1 MPSYCFKP
9 IRVPRVRATLLDS
22 CGAVVES
29 SCSSITTS
37 GIVTIEQTAELQDR
51 DEFYEKNADG
61 EFCVEDDVPPI
72 LKWYNLT
79 ITFCEVDPEMVYFM
93 NRQTLIMSDEETP
106 SAIGNVSRQG
116 DIALVNFGFEAWTR
130 LANQSD
136 CADGVRY
143 GYILWPWVVEGT
155 MGDVTY
161 QNGTANFVVT
171 ARTKRYS
178 LWDEG
183 PYAVYGSL
191 AAATLGQP
199 MVLPTPVTALD
210 HRQMFV
216 TTLPPPVAA
225 CGCTAIGLT
234 MSAPT
239 EDGLD
244 ITLTLPTGTAPA
256 FIDWGDSSV
265 TASAA
270 GPTALHTYAG
280 AGTYEITLYPLDN
293 SSAAYTVSTTVA
305 P

>member
-93 NRQTLIMSDEETP
+93 NRQTLIMSDAETP
-106 SAIGNVSRQG
+106 VAIGNVSRQG
-116 DIALVNFGFEAWTR
+116 DIANVNFAFEAWTR

-136 CADGVRY
+136 CADGVKY

-161 QNGTANFVVT
+161 QNGTANFVVN

-178 LWDEG
+178 LWGQG
-183 PYAVYGSL
+183 PYAVYGSE
-191 AAATLGQP
+191 AVATLGDP
-199 MVLPTPVTALD
+199 LPLPTAVTSLD

-216 TTLPPPVAA
+216 TTLAPPTAA
-225 CGCTAIGLT
+225 CGCTAVDLVLT
-234 MSAPT
+234 APVIDALEVT
-239 EDGLD
+239 Y
-244 ITLTLPTGTAPA
+244 TLPAGTAPA
-256 FIDWGDSSV
+256 YIDWGDSSN
-265 TASAA
+265 TTEA
-270 GPTALHTYAG
+270 GPTAVHTYAM
-280 AGTYEITLYPLDN
+280 AGTYTVSLWPTAY
-293 SSAAYTVSTTVA
+293 SSAPYVDEVTVA

>member
-61 EFCVEDDVPPI
+61 EFCTEDDVPPI

-79 ITFCEVDPEMVYFM
+79 ITFCEVDPEMVYFL
-93 NRQTLIMSDEETP
+93 NRQTLIMSDNDTP
-106 SAIGNVSRQG
+106 VAIGNVSRQG
-116 DIALVNFGFEAWTR
+116 DIANVNFAFEAWTR
-130 LANQSD
+130 LANQAD

-161 QNGTANFVVT
+161 QNGTANFVVN

-183 PYAVYGSL
+183 PYSVYGSL
-191 AAATLGQP
+191 ATGTEGQP
-199 MVLPTPVTALD
+199 MTLPTPVTALD

-216 TTLPPPVAA
+216 TTLAPPTAA
-225 CGCTAIGLT
+225 CGCTAIGNALT
-234 MSAPT
+234 PPVEVAL
-239 EDGLD
+239 EV
-244 ITLTLPTGTAPA
+244 TLTLPVGTAPA
-256 FIDWGDSSV
+256 FIDWGDASV

-270 GPTALHTYAG
+270 GPTAVHTYAM
-280 AGTYEITLYPLDN
+280 AGTYTITLYPLGY
-293 SSAAYTVSTTVA
+293 SSASYTVEVTVA